1 MQLLTKPLRE
11 KLEANGR
18 YQAADPE
25 NHSLMDHQP
34 VAKLF
39 NPVGRGTWLLVSI
52 EPDNPDMAFGL
63 CDLGYPELGF
73 VSLTE
78 LKNYRSAVGLGIE
91 RDRHWAANKTLRE
104 YVDTADL
111 EGFVS
116 A

>member
-25 NHSLMDHQP
+25 NHSLMDRHP

-39 NPVGRGTWLLVSI
+39 NPVGRGTWLLISI
-52 EPDNPDMAFGL
+52 EPDDPDIAFGL

-73 VSLTE
+73 VSLSE

-91 RDRHWAANKTLRE
+91 RDLHWAAEKTLRG
-104 YVDTADL
+104 YVYAANRD
-111 EGFVS
+111 GFIK